1 MLQSLYL
8 ENIAL
13 IEKLGIE
20 LFPGFDVLTGET
32 GAGKS
37 IIIDAVN
44 FVLGERTSRDL
55 IRNGAARAKV
65 EAVFSLNEGDAA
77 FAALDALG
85 IECEGNELILSRELS
100 AAGRNACRVNGT
112 LVPVAS
118 LKSVSDTLV
127 DIHGQHEHQALLDAE
142 NHISYLD
149 AYCHAESLPIIE
161 NIDAI
166 VSRRNELMLKRNSGF
181 SSERERERE
190 MDMLCYQIEEISSA
204 NLEAGEEER
213 LNAEKTVL
221 LNAERI
227 RTALETAHMALSGAE
242 EGSALSAMD
251 TARRSMRDIAAL
263 NKDYETLSDK
273 IEELYY
279 AAEDISFVLR
289 DTSENVESDMQ
300 RLEEIEQRLKLIS
313 DLKRKYGRT
322 VGDVI
327 DFGKDAETKLNEL
340 ENAEALAAELDA
352 KLDKLKA
359 EYNVTADELSKV
371 RRAAGERLKRD
382 VLNELKDLG
391 MAKAMFDVALSD
403 ASGGEP
409 RKGGRETAEFMLSAN
424 PGEPL
429 KPLEKVASGGELSRI
444 MLCFKS
450 IFADNDRV
458 PTLIFDEIDTG
469 ISGRTAAVVGEK
481 MLGIAKKHQ
490 VICVTHL
497 AQIAALADAHLMV
510 RKYDDGKNTFV
521 ETRQLDENEKVQR
534 IAQMMDGESDSPS
547 ALTHARE
554 LIARADRIAD
564 RIKEKT
570 ADKI

>member
-20 LFPGFDVLTGET
+20 LFPGFNVLTGET

-55 IRNGAARAKV
+55 IRNGAVRAKV
-65 EAVFSLNEGDAA
+65 EAVFNLNEGDAA

-85 IECEGNELILSRELS
+85 IEYDRNELILSRELS

-161 NIDAI
+161 KIDAI

-190 MDMLCYQIEEISSA
+190 MDMLRYQIEEIASA

-242 EGSALSAMD
+242 EGSALSAID

-263 NKDYETLSDK
+263 NKDYEALGDK

-279 AAEDISFVLR
+279 AAEDVSFVLR

-322 VGDVI
+322 VEDVI
-327 DFGKDAETKLNEL
+327 DFGKDAGTKLNEL

-359 EYNVTADELSKV
+359 EYNVAADELSKV
-371 RRAAGERLKRD
+371 RRAAGDRLKRD

-497 AQIAALADAHLMV
+497 AQIAALAEAHLMV

-521 ETRQLDENEKVQR
+521 ETRQLNEEEKVQR

-554 LIARADRIAD
+554 LIARADK
-564 RIKEKT
+564 IKEKT

>member
-20 LFPGFDVLTGET
+20 LFPGFNVLTGET

-65 EAVFSLNEGDAA
+65 EAVFNLNEGDAA

-85 IECEGNELILSRELS
+85 IEYDGNELILSRELS

-161 NIDAI
+161 KIDAI

-190 MDMLCYQIEEISSA
+190 MDMLRYQIEEIASE

-242 EGSALSAMD
+242 EGSALSAID

-263 NKDYETLSDK
+263 NKDYEALGDK

-322 VGDVI
+322 VEDVI
-327 DFGKDAETKLNEL
+327 DFGKDAGTKLNEL

-359 EYNVTADELSKV
+359 EYNVAADELSKV
-371 RRAAGERLKRD
+371 RRAAGDRLKRD

-409 RKGGRETAEFMLSAN
+409 RNGGRETAEFMLSAN

-444 MLCFKS
+444 MLCFQS

-497 AQIAALADAHLMV
+497 AQIAALAEAHLMV

-521 ETRQLDENEKVQR
+521 ETRQLNEEEKVQR

-554 LIARADRIAD
+554 LIARADK
-564 RIKEKT
+564 IKEKT

>member
-20 LFPGFDVLTGET
+20 LFPGFNVLTGET

-65 EAVFSLNEGDAA
+65 EAVFNLNEGDAA

-85 IECEGNELILSRELS
+85 IEYDGNELILSRELS

-161 NIDAI
+161 KIDAI

-181 SSERERERE
+181 ASERERERE
-190 MDMLCYQIEEISSA
+190 MDMLRYQIEEIASA
-204 NLEAGEEER
+204 NLEVGEEER
-213 LNAEKTVL
+213 LSAEKTVL

-242 EGSALSAMD
+242 EGSALSAID

-263 NKDYETLSDK
+263 NKDYEALGDK

-322 VGDVI
+322 VEDVI
-327 DFGKDAETKLNEL
+327 DLGKDAGTKLNEL

-359 EYNVTADELSKV
+359 EYNVAADELSKV
-371 RRAAGERLKRD
+371 RRAAGDRLKRD

-521 ETRQLDENEKVQR
+521 ETRQLNEEEKVQR

-554 LIARADRIAD
+554 LIARADK
-564 RIKEKT
+564 IKEKT

>member
-20 LFPGFDVLTGET
+20 LFPGFNVLTGET

-65 EAVFSLNEGDAA
+65 EAVFNLNEGDAA

-85 IECEGNELILSRELS
+85 IEYDGNELILSRELS

-161 NIDAI
+161 KIDAI

-190 MDMLCYQIEEISSA
+190 MDMLRYQIEEIASA

-242 EGSALSAMD
+242 EGSAMSAID
-251 TARRSMRDIAAL
+251 TARRSMRGIAAL
-263 NKDYETLSDK
+263 NKDYEALGDK

-322 VGDVI
+322 VEDVI

-359 EYNVTADELSKV
+359 EYNVAADELSKV
-371 RRAAGERLKRD
+371 RRAAGDRLKRD

-497 AQIAALADAHLMV
+497 AQIAALAEAHLMV

-521 ETRQLDENEKVQR
+521 EARQLNEEEKVQR

-554 LIARADRIAD
+554 LIARADK
-564 RIKEKT
+564 IKEKT

>member
-20 LFPGFDVLTGET
+20 LFPGFNVLTGET

-65 EAVFSLNEGDAA
+65 EAVFNLNEGDAA

-85 IECEGNELILSRELS
+85 IEYDGNELILSRELS

-161 NIDAI
+161 KIDAI

-190 MDMLCYQIEEISSA
+190 MDMLRYQIEEIASA

-242 EGSALSAMD
+242 EGSALSAID

-263 NKDYETLSDK
+263 NKDYEALGDK

-322 VGDVI
+322 VEDVI
-327 DFGKDAETKLNEL
+327 DFGKDAGTKLNEL

-359 EYNVTADELSKV
+359 EYNVAADELSKV
-371 RRAAGERLKRD
+371 RRAAGDRLKRD

-409 RKGGRETAEFMLSAN
+409 RNGGRETAEFMLSAN

-450 IFADNDRV
+450 IFADNDCV

-497 AQIAALADAHLMV
+497 AQIAALAEAHLMV

-521 ETRQLDENEKVQR
+521 ETRQLNEEEKVQR

-554 LIARADRIAD
+554 LIARADK
-564 RIKEKT
+564 IKEKT

>member
-20 LFPGFDVLTGET
+20 LFPGFNVLTGET

-65 EAVFSLNEGDAA
+65 EAVFNLNEGDAA

-85 IECEGNELILSRELS
+85 IEYDGNELILSRELS

-161 NIDAI
+161 KIDAI

-190 MDMLCYQIEEISSA
+190 MDMLRYQIEEIASA

-242 EGSALSAMD
+242 EGSALSAID

-263 NKDYETLSDK
+263 NKDYEALGDK

-322 VGDVI
+322 VEDVI

-359 EYNVTADELSKV
+359 EYNVAADELSKV
-371 RRAAGERLKRD
+371 RRAAGDRLKRN
-382 VLNELKDLG
+382 VLNELKDLS

-409 RKGGRETAEFMLSAN
+409 RNGGRETAEFMLSAN

-497 AQIAALADAHLMV
+497 AQIAALAEAHLMV

-521 ETRQLDENEKVQR
+521 ETRQLNEEEKVQR

-554 LIARADRIAD
+554 LIARADK
-564 RIKEKT
+564 IKEKT

>member
-20 LFPGFDVLTGET
+20 LFPGFNVLTGET

-65 EAVFSLNEGDAA
+65 EAVFNLNEGDAA

-85 IECEGNELILSRELS
+85 IEYDGNELILSRELS

-161 NIDAI
+161 KIDAI

-190 MDMLCYQIEEISSA
+190 MDMLRYQIEEIASA
-204 NLEAGEEER
+204 NLEVGEEER
-213 LNAEKTVL
+213 LSAEKTVL

-242 EGSALSAMD
+242 EGSALSAID

-263 NKDYETLSDK
+263 NKDYEALSDK

-279 AAEDISFVLR
+279 AAEDISFALR

-322 VGDVI
+322 VEDVI

-359 EYNVTADELSKV
+359 EYNAAADELSKV
-371 RRAAGERLKRD
+371 RRAAGDRLKRD

-521 ETRQLDENEKVQR
+521 ETRQLNEEEKVQR

-554 LIARADRIAD
+554 LIARADK
-564 RIKEKT
+564 IKEKT
-570 ADKI
+570 AD

>member
-20 LFPGFDVLTGET
+20 LFPGFNVLTGET

-65 EAVFSLNEGDAA
+65 EAVFGLNEGDAA

-85 IECEGNELILSRELS
+85 IECDGNELILSRELS

-161 NIDAI
+161 KIDAI
-166 VSRRNELMLKRNSGF
+166 VSRRSELMLKRNSGF
-181 SSERERERE
+181 ASERERERE
-190 MDMLCYQIEEISSA
+190 MDMLRYQIEEIASA

-242 EGSALSAMD
+242 EGSALSAID

-263 NKDYETLSDK
+263 NKDYEALGDK

-322 VGDVI
+322 VEDVI
-327 DFGKDAETKLNEL
+327 DFGKDAGTKLNEL

-359 EYNVTADELSKV
+359 EYNVAADELSKV
-371 RRAAGERLKRD
+371 RRAAGDRLKRD

-403 ASGGEP
+403 ASGGE
-409 RKGGRETAEFMLSAN
+409 RETAEFMLSAN

-521 ETRQLDENEKVQR
+521 ETRQLNEEEKVQR

-554 LIARADRIAD
+554 LIARADK
-564 RIKEKT
+564 IKEKT

>member
-20 LFPGFDVLTGET
+20 LFPGFNVLTGET

-65 EAVFSLNEGDAA
+65 EAVFNLNEGDAA

-85 IECEGNELILSRELS
+85 IEYDGNELILSRELS

-161 NIDAI
+161 KIDAI

-181 SSERERERE
+181 ASERERERE
-190 MDMLCYQIEEISSA
+190 MDMLRYQIEEIASA
-204 NLEAGEEER
+204 NLEVGEEER
-213 LNAEKTVL
+213 LSAEKTVL

-242 EGSALSAMD
+242 EGSALSAID

-263 NKDYETLSDK
+263 NKDYEALGDK

-322 VGDVI
+322 VEDVI
-327 DFGKDAETKLNEL
+327 DFGKDAGTKLNEL

-359 EYNVTADELSKV
+359 EYNVAADELSKV
-371 RRAAGERLKRD
+371 RRAAGDRLKRD

-497 AQIAALADAHLMV
+497 AQIAALAEAHLMV

-521 ETRQLDENEKVQR
+521 ETRQLNEEEKVQR

-554 LIARADRIAD
+554 LIARADK
-564 RIKEKT
+564 IKEKT
-570 ADKI
+570 AD

>member
-20 LFPGFDVLTGET
+20 LFPGFNVLTGET

-65 EAVFSLNEGDAA
+65 EAVFNLNEGDAA

-85 IECEGNELILSRELS
+85 IEYDGNELILSRELS

-161 NIDAI
+161 KIDAI

-190 MDMLCYQIEEISSA
+190 MDMLRYQIEEIASA

-242 EGSALSAMD
+242 EGSALSAID

-263 NKDYETLSDK
+263 NKDYEALGDK

-322 VGDVI
+322 VEDVI
-327 DFGKDAETKLNEL
+327 DFGKDAGTKLNEL

-359 EYNVTADELSKV
+359 EYNVAADELSKV
-371 RRAAGERLKRD
+371 RRAAGDRLKRD

-497 AQIAALADAHLMV
+497 AQIAALAEAHLMV

-521 ETRQLDENEKVQR
+521 ETRQLNEEEKVQR

-554 LIARADRIAD
+554 FIARADK
-564 RIKEKT
+564 IKEKT

>member
-20 LFPGFDVLTGET
+20 LFPGFNVLTGET

-77 FAALDALG
+77 FAALDVLG
-85 IECEGNELILSRELS
+85 IEYDGNELILSRELS

-161 NIDAI
+161 KIDAI

-190 MDMLCYQIEEISSA
+190 MDMLRYQIEEIASA

-242 EGSALSAMD
+242 EGSALSAID

-263 NKDYETLSDK
+263 NKDYEALGDK

-322 VGDVI
+322 VEDVI

-359 EYNVTADELSKV
+359 EYNVAADELSKV

-382 VLNELKDLG
+382 VLKELKDLG

-403 ASGGEP
+403 VSGGEP

-521 ETRQLDENEKVQR
+521 ETRQLNEEEKVQR

-554 LIARADRIAD
+554 LIARADK
-564 RIKEKT
+564 IKEKT

>member
-20 LFPGFDVLTGET
+20 LFPGFNVLTGET

-85 IECEGNELILSRELS
+85 IEYDGNELILSRELS

-161 NIDAI
+161 KIDAI

-190 MDMLCYQIEEISSA
+190 MDMLRYQIEEIASA

-227 RTALETAHMALSGAE
+227 CTALETAHMALSGAE
-242 EGSALSAMD
+242 EGSALSAID

-263 NKDYETLSDK
+263 NKDYEALGDK

-322 VGDVI
+322 VEDVI
-327 DFGKDAETKLNEL
+327 DFGKDAGTKLNEL

-359 EYNVTADELSKV
+359 EYNVAADELSKV
-371 RRAAGERLKRD
+371 RRAAGDRLKRD

-521 ETRQLDENEKVQR
+521 ETRQLNEEEKVQR

-554 LIARADRIAD
+554 LIARADK
-564 RIKEKT
+564 IKEKT

>member
-20 LFPGFDVLTGET
+20 LFPGFNVLTGET

-65 EAVFSLNEGDAA
+65 EAVFNLNEGDAA

-85 IECEGNELILSRELS
+85 IEYDGNELILSRELS

-161 NIDAI
+161 KIDAI

-190 MDMLCYQIEEISSA
+190 MDMLRYQIEEIASA

-242 EGSALSAMD
+242 EGSALSAID

-263 NKDYETLSDK
+263 NKDYEALSDK

-322 VGDVI
+322 VEDVI
-327 DFGKDAETKLNEL
+327 DFGKDAGTKLNEL

-359 EYNVTADELSKV
+359 EYNAAADELSKV
-371 RRAAGERLKRD
+371 RRAAGDRLKRD

-497 AQIAALADAHLMV
+497 AQIAALAEAHLMV

-521 ETRQLDENEKVQR
+521 ETRQLNEEEKVQR

-554 LIARADRIAD
+554 LIARADK
-564 RIKEKT
+564 IKEKT

>member
-20 LFPGFDVLTGET
+20 LFPGFNVLTGET

-65 EAVFSLNEGDAA
+65 EAVFNLNEGDAA

-85 IECEGNELILSRELS
+85 IEYDGNELILSRELS

-161 NIDAI
+161 KIDAI

-190 MDMLCYQIEEISSA
+190 MDMLRYQIEEIASA
-204 NLEAGEEER
+204 NLETGEEER

-242 EGSALSAMD
+242 EGSALSAID

-263 NKDYETLSDK
+263 NKDYEALGDK

-322 VGDVI
+322 VEDVI
-327 DFGKDAETKLNEL
+327 DFGKDAGTKLNEL

-359 EYNVTADELSKV
+359 EYNVAADELSKV
-371 RRAAGERLKRD
+371 RRAAGDRLKRD

-497 AQIAALADAHLMV
+497 AQIAALAEAHLMV

-521 ETRQLDENEKVQR
+521 ETRQLNEEEKVQR

-554 LIARADRIAD
+554 LIARADK
-564 RIKEKT
+564 IKEKT

>member
-20 LFPGFDVLTGET
+20 LFPGFNVLTGET

-65 EAVFSLNEGDAA
+65 EAVFGLNEGDAA

-161 NIDAI
+161 KIDAI

-190 MDMLCYQIEEISSA
+190 MDMLRYQIEEIASA

-242 EGSALSAMD
+242 EGSALSAID

-263 NKDYETLSDK
+263 NKDYEALGDK

-322 VGDVI
+322 VEDVI
-327 DFGKDAETKLNEL
+327 DFGKDAGTKLNEL

-359 EYNVTADELSKV
+359 EYNVAADELSKV
-371 RRAAGERLKRD
+371 RRAAGDRLKRD

-521 ETRQLDENEKVQR
+521 ETRQLNEEEKVQR

-554 LIARADRIAD
+554 LIARADK
-564 RIKEKT
+564 IKEKT

>member
-20 LFPGFDVLTGET
+20 LFPGFNVLTGET

-65 EAVFSLNEGDAA
+65 EAVFNLNEGDAA

-85 IECEGNELILSRELS
+85 IEYDGNELILSRELS

-161 NIDAI
+161 KIDAI

-181 SSERERERE
+181 SSQRERERE
-190 MDMLCYQIEEISSA
+190 MDMLRYQIEEIASA

-242 EGSALSAMD
+242 EGSALSAID
-251 TARRSMRDIAAL
+251 TARRSMRDISAL
-263 NKDYETLSDK
+263 NKDYEALGDK

-322 VGDVI
+322 VEDVI
-327 DFGKDAETKLNEL
+327 DFGKDAGTKLNEL

-359 EYNVTADELSKV
+359 EYNVAADELSKV
-371 RRAAGERLKRD
+371 RRAAGDRLKRD

-497 AQIAALADAHLMV
+497 AQIAALAEAHLMV

-521 ETRQLDENEKVQR
+521 ETRQLNEEEKVQR

-554 LIARADRIAD
+554 LIARADK
-564 RIKEKT
+564 IKEKT

>member
-20 LFPGFDVLTGET
+20 LFPGFNVLTGET

-65 EAVFSLNEGDAA
+65 EAVFNLNEGDAA

-85 IECEGNELILSRELS
+85 IEYDGNELILSRELS

-161 NIDAI
+161 KIDAI
-166 VSRRNELMLKRNSGF
+166 VSRRSELMLKRNSGF
-181 SSERERERE
+181 ASERERERE
-190 MDMLCYQIEEISSA
+190 MDMLRYQIEEIASA

-242 EGSALSAMD
+242 EGSALSAID

-263 NKDYETLSDK
+263 NKDYEALGDK

-322 VGDVI
+322 VEDVI
-327 DFGKDAETKLNEL
+327 DFGKDAGTKLNEL

-359 EYNVTADELSKV
+359 EYNVAADELSKV
-371 RRAAGERLKRD
+371 RRAAGDRLKHD

-391 MAKAMFDVALSD
+391 MAKSMFDVALSD

-521 ETRQLDENEKVQR
+521 ETRQLNEEEKVQR

-554 LIARADRIAD
+554 LIARADK
-564 RIKEKT
+564 IKEKT

>member
-20 LFPGFDVLTGET
+20 LFPGFNVLTGET

-85 IECEGNELILSRELS
+85 IEYDGNELILSRELS

-149 AYCHAESLPIIE
+149 AYCHADSLPIIE
-161 NIDAI
+161 KIDAI

-181 SSERERERE
+181 SSQRERERE
-190 MDMLCYQIEEISSA
+190 MDMLRYQIEEIASA

-221 LNAERI
+221 LNAKRI

-242 EGSALSAMD
+242 EGSALSAID

-263 NKDYETLSDK
+263 NKDYEALGDK

-322 VGDVI
+322 VEDVI
-327 DFGKDAETKLNEL
+327 DFGKDAGTKLNEL

-359 EYNVTADELSKV
+359 EYNVAADELSKV
-371 RRAAGERLKRD
+371 RRAARDRLKRD

-497 AQIAALADAHLMV
+497 AQIAALAEAHLMV

-521 ETRQLDENEKVQR
+521 ETRQLNEEEKVQR

-554 LIARADRIAD
+554 LIARADK
-564 RIKEKT
+564 IKEKT

>member
-20 LFPGFDVLTGET
+20 LFPGFNVLTGET

-65 EAVFSLNEGDAA
+65 EAVFNLNEGDAA

-85 IECEGNELILSRELS
+85 IEYDGNELILSRELS

-161 NIDAI
+161 KIDAI

-181 SSERERERE
+181 SSQRERERE
-190 MDMLCYQIEEISSA
+190 MDMLRYQIEEIASA

-242 EGSALSAMD
+242 EGSALSAID

-263 NKDYETLSDK
+263 NKDYEALGDK

-322 VGDVI
+322 VEDVI
-327 DFGKDAETKLNEL
+327 DFGKDAGTKLNEL

-359 EYNVTADELSKV
+359 EYNVAADELSKV
-371 RRAAGERLKRD
+371 RRAAGDRLKRD

-497 AQIAALADAHLMV
+497 AQIAALAEAHLMV

-521 ETRQLDENEKVQR
+521 ETRQLNEEEKVQR

-554 LIARADRIAD
+554 LIARADK
-564 RIKEKT
+564 IKEKT
-570 ADKI
+570 AAKI

>member
-20 LFPGFDVLTGET
+20 LFPGFNVLTGET

-65 EAVFSLNEGDAA
+65 EAVFNLNEGDAA

-85 IECEGNELILSRELS
+85 IEYDGNELILSRELS

-149 AYCHAESLPIIE
+149 AYCHADSLPIIE
-161 NIDAI
+161 KIDAI
-166 VSRRNELMLKRNSGF
+166 VSRRNELRLKRNSGF
-181 SSERERERE
+181 SSQRERERE
-190 MDMLCYQIEEISSA
+190 MDMLRYQIEEIASA
-204 NLEAGEEER
+204 NLEVGEEER
-213 LNAEKTVL
+213 LSAEKTVL

-242 EGSALSAMD
+242 EGSALSAID

-263 NKDYETLSDK
+263 NKDYEALGDK

-322 VGDVI
+322 VEDVI
-327 DFGKDAETKLNEL
+327 DFGKDAGTKLNEL

-359 EYNVTADELSKV
+359 EYNVAADELSKV
-371 RRAAGERLKRD
+371 RRAAGDRLKRD

-497 AQIAALADAHLMV
+497 AQIAALAEAHLMV

-521 ETRQLDENEKVQR
+521 ETRQLNEEEKVQR

-554 LIARADRIAD
+554 LIARADK
-564 RIKEKT
+564 IKEKT

>member
-20 LFPGFDVLTGET
+20 LFPGFNVLTGET

-65 EAVFSLNEGDAA
+65 EAVFNLNEGDAA

-85 IECEGNELILSRELS
+85 IEYDGNELILSRELS

-112 LVPVAS
+112 LVPVVS

-161 NIDAI
+161 KIDAI

-190 MDMLCYQIEEISSA
+190 MDMLRYQIEEIASA

-242 EGSALSAMD
+242 EGSALSAID

-263 NKDYETLSDK
+263 NKDYEALGDK

-322 VGDVI
+322 VEDVI

-359 EYNVTADELSKV
+359 EYNAAADELSKV
-371 RRAAGERLKRD
+371 RRAAGDRLKRD

-497 AQIAALADAHLMV
+497 AQIAALAEAHLMV

-521 ETRQLDENEKVQR
+521 ETRQLNEEEKVQR

-554 LIARADRIAD
+554 LIARADK
-564 RIKEKT
+564 IKEKT

>member
-20 LFPGFDVLTGET
+20 LFPGFNVLTGET

-65 EAVFSLNEGDAA
+65 EAVFNLNEGDAA

-85 IECEGNELILSRELS
+85 IEYDGNELILSRELS

-161 NIDAI
+161 KIDAI

-181 SSERERERE
+181 SSQRERERE
-190 MDMLCYQIEEISSA
+190 MDMLRYQIEEIASA

-242 EGSALSAMD
+242 EGSALSAID

-263 NKDYETLSDK
+263 NKDYEALGDK

-322 VGDVI
+322 VEDVI

-340 ENAEALAAELDA
+340 ENAETLAAELDA

-359 EYNVTADELSKV
+359 EYNVAADELSKV
-371 RRAAGERLKRD
+371 RRAAGDRLKRD

-403 ASGGEP
+403 ASGGES

-521 ETRQLDENEKVQR
+521 ETRQLNEEEKVQR

-554 LIARADRIAD
+554 LIARADK
-564 RIKEKT
+564 IKEKT

>member
-20 LFPGFDVLTGET
+20 LFPGFNVLTGET

-65 EAVFSLNEGDAA
+65 EAVFNLNEGDAA

-85 IECEGNELILSRELS
+85 IEYDGNELILSRELS

-161 NIDAI
+161 KIDAI

-190 MDMLCYQIEEISSA
+190 MDMLRYQIEEIASA

-242 EGSALSAMD
+242 EGSALSAID

-263 NKDYETLSDK
+263 NKDYEALGDK

-279 AAEDISFVLR
+279 AAEDVSFVLR

-322 VGDVI
+322 VEDMI
-327 DFGKDAETKLNEL
+327 DFGKDAGTKLNEL
-340 ENAEALAAELDA
+340 ENAEALAAKLDA

-359 EYNVTADELSKV
+359 EYNVAADELSKV
-371 RRAAGERLKRD
+371 RRAAGDRLKRD

-521 ETRQLDENEKVQR
+521 ETRQLNEEEKVQR

-554 LIARADRIAD
+554 LIARADK
-564 RIKEKT
+564 IKEKT

>member
-20 LFPGFDVLTGET
+20 LFPGFNVLTGET

-65 EAVFSLNEGDAA
+65 EAVFNLNEGDAA

-85 IECEGNELILSRELS
+85 IEYDGNELILSRELS

-161 NIDAI
+161 KIDAI

-181 SSERERERE
+181 SSQRERERE
-190 MDMLCYQIEEISSA
+190 MDMLRYQIEEIASA

-242 EGSALSAMD
+242 ESSALSAID

-263 NKDYETLSDK
+263 NKDYEALGDK

-322 VGDVI
+322 VEDVI
-327 DFGKDAETKLNEL
+327 DFGKDAGTKLNEL

-359 EYNVTADELSKV
+359 EYNVAADELSKV
-371 RRAAGERLKRD
+371 RRAAGDRLKRD

-497 AQIAALADAHLMV
+497 AQIAALAEAHLMV

-521 ETRQLDENEKVQR
+521 ETRQLNEEEKVQR

-554 LIARADRIAD
+554 LIARADK
-564 RIKEKT
+564 IKEKT

>member
-20 LFPGFDVLTGET
+20 LFPGFNVLTGET

-65 EAVFSLNEGDAA
+65 EAVFNLNEGDAA

-85 IECEGNELILSRELS
+85 IEYDGNELILSRELS

-161 NIDAI
+161 KIDAI

-181 SSERERERE
+181 SSQRERERE
-190 MDMLCYQIEEISSA
+190 MDMLRYQIEEIASA

-242 EGSALSAMD
+242 EGSALSAID

-263 NKDYETLSDK
+263 NKDYEALGDK

-322 VGDVI
+322 VEDVI
-327 DFGKDAETKLNEL
+327 DFGKDAGTKLNEL

-359 EYNVTADELSKV
+359 EYNVAADELSKV
-371 RRAAGERLKRD
+371 RRAAGDRLKRD

-497 AQIAALADAHLMV
+497 AQIAALAEAHLMV

-521 ETRQLDENEKVQR
+521 ETRQLNEEEKVHR

-554 LIARADRIAD
+554 LIARADK
-564 RIKEKT
+564 IKEKT

>member
-20 LFPGFDVLTGET
+20 LFPGFNVLTGET

-65 EAVFSLNEGDAA
+65 EAVFNLNEGDAA

-85 IECEGNELILSRELS
+85 IEYDGNELILSRELS

-161 NIDAI
+161 KIDAI

-190 MDMLCYQIEEISSA
+190 MDMLRYQIEEIASA

-242 EGSALSAMD
+242 EGSALSAID

-263 NKDYETLSDK
+263 NKDYEALGDK

-322 VGDVI
+322 VEDVI
-327 DFGKDAETKLNEL
+327 DFGKDAGTKLNEL

-359 EYNVTADELSKV
+359 EYNVAADELSKV
-371 RRAAGERLKRD
+371 RRAAGDRLKRD

-409 RKGGRETAEFMLSAN
+409 RNGGRETA
-424 PGEPL
+424 GEPL

-497 AQIAALADAHLMV
+497 AQIAALAEAHLMV

-521 ETRQLDENEKVQR
+521 ETRQLNEEEKVQR

-554 LIARADRIAD
+554 LIARADK
-564 RIKEKT
+564 IKEKT

>member
-20 LFPGFDVLTGET
+20 LFPGFNVLTGET

-65 EAVFSLNEGDAA
+65 EAVFNLNEGDAA

-85 IECEGNELILSRELS
+85 IEYDGNELILSRELS

-161 NIDAI
+161 KIDTI

-190 MDMLCYQIEEISSA
+190 MDMLRYQIEEIASA

-242 EGSALSAMD
+242 EGSALSAID

-263 NKDYETLSDK
+263 NKDYEALGDK

-322 VGDVI
+322 VEDVI
-327 DFGKDAETKLNEL
+327 DFGKDVGTKLNEL

-359 EYNVTADELSKV
+359 EYNVAADELSKV
-371 RRAAGERLKRD
+371 RRAAGDRLKRD

-521 ETRQLDENEKVQR
+521 ETRQLNEEEKVQR

-554 LIARADRIAD
+554 LIARADK
-564 RIKEKT
+564 IKEKT

>member
-20 LFPGFDVLTGET
+20 LFPGFNVLTGET

-65 EAVFSLNEGDAA
+65 EAVFNLNEGDAA

-85 IECEGNELILSRELS
+85 IEYDGNELILSRELS

-161 NIDAI
+161 KIDAI

-190 MDMLCYQIEEISSA
+190 MDMLRYQIEEIASA
-204 NLEAGEEER
+204 NLETGEEER

-242 EGSALSAMD
+242 EGSALSAID

-263 NKDYETLSDK
+263 NKDYEALGDK

-322 VGDVI
+322 VEDVI

-359 EYNVTADELSKV
+359 EYNVAADELSKV
-371 RRAAGERLKRD
+371 RRAAGDRLKRD

-521 ETRQLDENEKVQR
+521 ETRQLNEEEKVQR

-554 LIARADRIAD
+554 LIVRADK
-564 RIKEKT
+564 IKEKT

>member
-20 LFPGFDVLTGET
+20 LFPGFNVLTGET

-65 EAVFSLNEGDAA
+65 EAVFNLNEGDAA

-85 IECEGNELILSRELS
+85 IEYDGNELILSRELS

-149 AYCHAESLPIIE
+149 AYCHADSLPIIE
-161 NIDAI
+161 KIDAI

-181 SSERERERE
+181 SSQRERERE
-190 MDMLCYQIEEISSA
+190 MDMLRYQIEEIASA
-204 NLEAGEEER
+204 NLEVGEEER
-213 LNAEKTVL
+213 LSAEKTVL

-242 EGSALSAMD
+242 EGSALSAID

-263 NKDYETLSDK
+263 NKDYEALGDK

-322 VGDVI
+322 VEDVI
-327 DFGKDAETKLNEL
+327 DFGKDAGTKLNEL

-359 EYNVTADELSKV
+359 EYNVAADELSKV
-371 RRAAGERLKRD
+371 RRAAGDRLKRD

-497 AQIAALADAHLMV
+497 AQIAALAEAHLMV

-521 ETRQLDENEKVQR
+521 ETRQLNEEEKVQR

-554 LIARADRIAD
+554 LIARADK
-564 RIKEKT
+564 IKEKT

>member
-20 LFPGFDVLTGET
+20 LFPGFNVLTGET

-77 FAALDALG
+77 FAGLDALG
-85 IECEGNELILSRELS
+85 IECDGNELILSRELS

-161 NIDAI
+161 KIDAI

-181 SSERERERE
+181 ASERERERE
-190 MDMLCYQIEEISSA
+190 MDMLRYQIEEIASA
-204 NLEAGEEER
+204 NLEVGEEER
-213 LNAEKTVL
+213 LSAEKTVL

-242 EGSALSAMD
+242 EGSALSAID

-263 NKDYETLSDK
+263 NKDYEALGDK

-322 VGDVI
+322 VEDVI
-327 DFGKDAETKLNEL
+327 DFGKDAGTKLSEL

-359 EYNVTADELSKV
+359 EYNVAADELSKV

-497 AQIAALADAHLMV
+497 AQIAALAEAHLMV

-521 ETRQLDENEKVQR
+521 ETRQLNEEEKVQR

-547 ALTHARE
+547 ALAHARE
-554 LIARADRIAD
+554 LIARADN
-564 RIKEKT
+564 IKEKT
-570 ADKI
+570 AD

>member
-20 LFPGFDVLTGET
+20 LFPGFNVLTGET

-65 EAVFSLNEGDAA
+65 EAVFNLNEGDAA

-85 IECEGNELILSRELS
+85 IEYDGNELILSRELS

-118 LKSVSDTLV
+118 IKSVSDTLV

-161 NIDAI
+161 KIDAI

-190 MDMLCYQIEEISSA
+190 MDMLRYQIEEIASA

-242 EGSALSAMD
+242 EGSALSAID

-263 NKDYETLSDK
+263 NKDYEALGDK

-322 VGDVI
+322 VEDVI
-327 DFGKDAETKLNEL
+327 DFGKDAGTKLNEL

-359 EYNVTADELSKV
+359 EYNAAADELSKV
-371 RRAAGERLKRD
+371 RRAAGDRLKRD

-497 AQIAALADAHLMV
+497 AQIAALAEAHLMV

-521 ETRQLDENEKVQR
+521 ETRQLNEEEKVQR

-554 LIARADRIAD
+554 LIARADK
-564 RIKEKT
+564 IKEKT

>member
-20 LFPGFDVLTGET
+20 LFPGFNVLTGET

-65 EAVFSLNEGDAA
+65 EAVFNLNEGDAA

-85 IECEGNELILSRELS
+85 IEYDGNELILSRELS

-161 NIDAI
+161 KIDAI

-190 MDMLCYQIEEISSA
+190 MDMLRYQIEEIASA

-242 EGSALSAMD
+242 EGSALSAID

-263 NKDYETLSDK
+263 NKDYEALGDK

-322 VGDVI
+322 VEDVI
-327 DFGKDAETKLNEL
+327 DFGKDAGTKLNEL

-359 EYNVTADELSKV
+359 EYNVAADELSKV
-371 RRAAGERLKRD
+371 RRAAGDRLKRD

-409 RKGGRETAEFMLSAN
+409 RNGGRETAEFMLSAN

-497 AQIAALADAHLMV
+497 AQIAALAEAHLMV

-521 ETRQLDENEKVQR
+521 ETRQLNEEEKG
-534 IAQMMDGESDSPS
+534 AANCADDGWRERF
-547 ALTHARE
+547 ALC
-554 LIARADRIAD
+554 ADPCEGAYC
-564 RIKEKT
+564 
-570 ADKI
+570 AGG

>member
-20 LFPGFDVLTGET
+20 LFPGFNVLTGET

-65 EAVFSLNEGDAA
+65 EAVFNLNEGDAA
-77 FAALDALG
+77 FAALDTLG
-85 IECEGNELILSRELS
+85 IEYDGNELILSRELS

-161 NIDAI
+161 KIDVI
-166 VSRRNELMLKRNSGF
+166 VSRRSELMLKRNSGF

-190 MDMLCYQIEEISSA
+190 MDMLRYQIEEIASA

-242 EGSALSAMD
+242 EGSALSAID

-263 NKDYETLSDK
+263 NKDYEALGDK

-322 VGDVI
+322 VEDVI

-359 EYNVTADELSKV
+359 EYNVAADELSKV
-371 RRAAGERLKRD
+371 RRAAGDRLKRD

-497 AQIAALADAHLMV
+497 AQIAALAEAHLMV

-521 ETRQLDENEKVQR
+521 ETRQLNEEEKVQR

-554 LIARADRIAD
+554 LIARADK
-564 RIKEKT
+564 IKEKT

>member
-20 LFPGFDVLTGET
+20 LFPGFNVLTGET

-65 EAVFSLNEGDAA
+65 EAVFNLNEGDAA

-85 IECEGNELILSRELS
+85 IECDGNELILSRELS

-161 NIDAI
+161 KIDAI

-181 SSERERERE
+181 ASERERERE
-190 MDMLCYQIEEISSA
+190 MDMLRYQIEEIASA
-204 NLEAGEEER
+204 NLEVGEEER
-213 LNAEKTVL
+213 LSAEKTVL

-242 EGSALSAMD
+242 EGSALSAID

-263 NKDYETLSDK
+263 NKDYEALGDK

-322 VGDVI
+322 VEDVI
-327 DFGKDAETKLNEL
+327 DFGKDAGTKLNEL

-359 EYNVTADELSKV
+359 EYNVAADELSKV

-521 ETRQLDENEKVQR
+521 ETRQLNEEEKVQR

-554 LIARADRIAD
+554 LIARADK
-564 RIKEKT
+564 IKEKT

>member
-20 LFPGFDVLTGET
+20 LFPGFNVLTGET

-65 EAVFSLNEGDAA
+65 EAVFNLNEGDAA

-85 IECEGNELILSRELS
+85 IEYDGNELILSRELS

-161 NIDAI
+161 KIDAI

-190 MDMLCYQIEEISSA
+190 MDMLRYQIEEIASA

-242 EGSALSAMD
+242 EGSALSAID

-263 NKDYETLSDK
+263 NKDYEALGDK

-300 RLEEIEQRLKLIS
+300 RLEEIEQRLKLIF

-322 VGDVI
+322 VEDVI
-327 DFGKDAETKLNEL
+327 DFGKDAGTKLNEL

-359 EYNVTADELSKV
+359 EYNVAADELSKV
-371 RRAAGERLKRD
+371 RRAAGDRLKRD

-521 ETRQLDENEKVQR
+521 ETRQLNEEEKVQR

-554 LIARADRIAD
+554 LIARADK
-564 RIKEKT
+564 IKEKT

>member
-20 LFPGFDVLTGET
+20 LFPGFNVLTGET

-55 IRNGAARAKV
+55 IRNGTARAKV
-65 EAVFSLNEGDAA
+65 EAVFGLNEGDAA

-85 IECEGNELILSRELS
+85 IECDGNELILSRELS

-161 NIDAI
+161 KIDAI

-190 MDMLCYQIEEISSA
+190 MDMLCYQIEEIASA

-213 LNAEKTVL
+213 LSAEKTVL

-263 NKDYETLSDK
+263 NKDYEALSDK

-322 VGDVI
+322 VEDVI

-359 EYNVTADELSKV
+359 EYNVAADELSKV

-382 VLNELKDLG
+382 VLKELKDLG

-403 ASGGEP
+403 AYGGEP

-521 ETRQLDENEKVQR
+521 ETRQLNEEEKVQR

-554 LIARADRIAD
+554 LIARADK
-564 RIKEKT
+564 IKEKT

>member
-20 LFPGFDVLTGET
+20 LFPGFNVLTGET

-65 EAVFSLNEGDAA
+65 EAVFNLNEGDAA

-85 IECEGNELILSRELS
+85 IEYDGNELILSRELS

-161 NIDAI
+161 KIDAI

-190 MDMLCYQIEEISSA
+190 MDMLRYQIEEIASA

-242 EGSALSAMD
+242 EGSALSAID

-263 NKDYETLSDK
+263 NKDYEALGDK

-322 VGDVI
+322 VEDVI
-327 DFGKDAETKLNEL
+327 DFGKDAGTKLNEL

-352 KLDKLKA
+352 KLDRLKA
-359 EYNVTADELSKV
+359 EYNVAADELSKV
-371 RRAAGERLKRD
+371 RRAAGDRLKRN

-521 ETRQLDENEKVQR
+521 ETQQLNEEEKVQR

-554 LIARADRIAD
+554 LIARADK
-564 RIKEKT
+564 IKEKT

>member
-20 LFPGFDVLTGET
+20 LFPGFNVLTGET

-65 EAVFSLNEGDAA
+65 EAVFNLNEGDAA

-85 IECEGNELILSRELS
+85 IEYDGNELILSRELS

-161 NIDAI
+161 KIDAI

-181 SSERERERE
+181 SSQRERERE
-190 MDMLCYQIEEISSA
+190 MDMLRYQIEEIASA

-242 EGSALSAMD
+242 EGSALSAID

-263 NKDYETLSDK
+263 NKDYEALSDK

-322 VGDVI
+322 VEDVL

-359 EYNVTADELSKV
+359 EYNVAADELSKV
-371 RRAAGERLKRD
+371 RRAAGDRLKRD

-391 MAKAMFDVALSD
+391 MARAMFDVALSD

-497 AQIAALADAHLMV
+497 AQIAALAEAHLMV

-521 ETRQLDENEKVQR
+521 ETRQLNEEEKVQR

-554 LIARADRIAD
+554 LIARADK
-564 RIKEKT
+564 IKEKT